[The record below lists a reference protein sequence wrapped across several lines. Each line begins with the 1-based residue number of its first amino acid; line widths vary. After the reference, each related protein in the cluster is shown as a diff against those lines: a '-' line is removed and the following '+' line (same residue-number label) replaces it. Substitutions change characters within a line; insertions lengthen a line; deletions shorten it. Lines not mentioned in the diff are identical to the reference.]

1 MDGDGGQDS
10 DGTENYRKLK
20 WEYIE
25 CIAATYIYIVPKK
38 VFKQFQD
45 VSSDHGGQLKGI
57 RIDKVNGCQWSN
69 HAFITSTLLPRGPG
83 CGDAMV
89 ALKHNLHR

>member
-1 MDGDGGQDS
+1 MDSDGGQDS

-45 VSSDHGGQLKGI
+45 VSSDHGRTTQG
-57 RIDKVNGCQWSN
+57 DKDR
-69 HAFITSTLLPRGPG
+69 LR
-83 CGDAMV
+83 
-89 ALKHNLHR
+89 